1 MYTYSIS
8 ANDVLSHQ
16 CSSIKIFQ
24 KTVNSGSL
32 RSARVS
38 NQQYRPLYLHHLLQ
52 EPTGS
57 CGVSGW
63 Y

>member
-1 MYTYSIS
+1 M
-8 ANDVLSHQ
+8 SHQ
-16 CSSIKIFQ
+16 CVRINVFQ
-24 KTVNSGSL
+24 ETVNSGSL
-32 RSARVS
+32 GSARVS

-63 Y
+63 N